1 MGPSKLGFGVEVP
14 TEGIHKDEDEDEEL
28 DDPALQ
34 ERKQLKRDLLKQ
46 LDQIKADV
54 ALLENWT
61 NRAKGGHDGQQV
73 GQDDVSN
80 LM

>member
-1 MGPSKLGFGVEVP
+1 MAISFIPDEETPPVMY
-14 TEGIHKDEDEDEEL
+14 EDEDEEL